1 MSLMYAC
8 ILIIILIMI
17 FVLVLEPKCDPY
29 FKGLP
34 TACGFVAIILLGY
47 GAYLYKSECR
57 SRDYDIKMKKI
68 ELEMKKLEI
77 RQKDLQKDKLG
88 V

>member
-1 MSLMYAC
+1 MYAC

-17 FVLVLEPKCDPY
+17 FVLVLEFNCDQY

-34 TACGFVAIILLGY
+34 TACGFVAIILLGC
-47 GAYLYKSECR
+47 GAYLHKSEGR
-57 SRDYDIKMKKI
+57 SIELEMKKI